1 MTQIIEMGTISSRG
15 QIAIPAKIRAE
26 LNLTEGEKV
35 LFVSDGDNLLMKR
48 VMNKKSWEEVTRP
61 LREAAKESG
70 FKESD
75 VVDLIHRMRKE
86 EREKNEGNN

>member
-35 LFVSDGDNLLMKR
+35 LFVSDGENLLMKR

-61 LREAAKESG
+61 FREAQKNIRED
-70 FKESD
+70 E
-75 VVDLIHRMRKE
+75 VVDLIHKMRRE
-86 EREKNEGNN
+86 ERQKNENNN